1 MSWVAALFPSN
12 VSLSLQL
19 IIAESSAK
27 ERPLLVWDKIM
38 PVNYI
43 ISEPEAGP
51 GALVSVVSLNQ
62 TSVTEI

>member
-1 MSWVAALFPSN
+1 
-12 VSLSLQL
+12 
-19 IIAESSAK
+19 
-27 ERPLLVWDKIM
+27 M
-38 PVNYI
+38 PVNCI